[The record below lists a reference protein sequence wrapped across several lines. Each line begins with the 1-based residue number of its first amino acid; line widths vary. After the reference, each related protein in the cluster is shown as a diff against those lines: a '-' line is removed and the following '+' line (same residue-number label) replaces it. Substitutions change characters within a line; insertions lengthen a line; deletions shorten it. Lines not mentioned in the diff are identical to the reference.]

1 MQKINVLLIIVVLL
15 GVVNHAF
22 AEAVPIYTYR
32 VINTYPHDRKAFTQG
47 LVYDRGYLYEGT
59 GIKGASSLRQVK
71 LETGDVIQL
80 HQLPKDLFGEG
91 ITIYQNRIIQLTW
104 QSRIGFVY
112 DKDSFR
118 VLRKFR
124 YPTEGWG
131 ITHDG
136 KRLIMSDGTAT
147 LYFLHPETFKTISRV
162 TVHDAHGPVPML
174 NELEYIR
181 GEIYANV
188 WKKNRIARISSRT
201 GAVLAWIDL
210 GGLCRWKGT
219 LNGIAYDT
227 ENDRLFVTGKL
238 WPFIYEIK
246 VTAKNRKI
254 R

>member
-1 MQKINVLLIIVVLL
+1 MQKISGLLIIVVLSGL
-15 GVVNHAF
+15 VSHAF

-32 VINTYPHDRKAFTQG
+32 VVNAYPHQREAFTQG
-47 LVYDRGYLYEGT
+47 LVFDRGYLYEGT
-59 GIKGASSLRQVK
+59 GIKGASTLRKVK
-71 LETGDVIQL
+71 LETGGVVQV
-80 HQLPKDLFGEG
+80 HRLPKDLFGEG
-91 ITIYQNRIIQLTW
+91 ITIYQNRTIQLTW
-104 QSRIGFVY
+104 QSGIGFVY
-112 DKDSFR
+112 GKDSFR

-147 LYFLHPETFKTISRV
+147 LYFLHPESFETIGRV
-162 TVHDAHGPVPML
+162 TVHDAHDPVPML
-174 NELEYIR
+174 NELEYIG

-188 WKKNRIARISSRT
+188 WTKNRIARTSPRT

-210 GGLCRWKGT
+210 GGLCRWKGE
-219 LNGIAYDT
+219 LNGIAYDA

-246 VTAKNRKI
+246 VILKKK
-254 R
+254 